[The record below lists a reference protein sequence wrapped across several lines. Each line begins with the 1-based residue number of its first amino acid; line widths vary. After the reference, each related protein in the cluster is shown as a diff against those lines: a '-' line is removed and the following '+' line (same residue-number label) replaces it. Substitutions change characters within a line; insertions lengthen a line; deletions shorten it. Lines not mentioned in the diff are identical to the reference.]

1 MPAKNHTQINRPRQA
16 LVLLA
21 TGIAAGMFGGT
32 TSYIASVPVP
42 PMGGQGG
49 PRSGMLFDKPEVER
63 FTTSF
68 GGAEY
73 LPEFGRRD
81 AALNVAGAPEPLL
94 ATAQWPQSQQPSLDQ
109 FRTVFI
115 PVQTSFGSQPV
126 TFSSSRFGLNSGSS
140 FRGNDWPG
148 GWRDGVWT
156 GRGR

>member
-1 MPAKNHTQINRPRQA
+1 MPAKNHTQTNRPRQA

-21 TGIAAGMFGGT
+21 TGIAAVMCGCT
-32 TSYIASVPVP
+32 TSSISSVPVP

-49 PRSGMLFDKPEVER
+49 PRTGMLFDRPEVER
-63 FTTSF
+63 FNSYL

-73 LPEFGRRD
+73 LPEFARRD

-94 ATAQWPQSQQPSLDQ
+94 ATTQWPQSQQPSLDQ

-126 TFSSSRFGLNSGSS
+126 TFSSSRFGWSPGSY
-140 FRGNDWPG
+140 FRGNAWPG